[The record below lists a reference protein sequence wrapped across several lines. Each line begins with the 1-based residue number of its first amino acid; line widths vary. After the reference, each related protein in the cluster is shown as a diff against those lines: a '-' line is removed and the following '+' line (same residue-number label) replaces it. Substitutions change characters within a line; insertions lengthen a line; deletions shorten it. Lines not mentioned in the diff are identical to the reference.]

1 MGQDYFWLFRINILF
16 SIFYTIPPALN
27 EEQTMHSEKES
38 DITVHN
44 IKPSSPIENQII
56 YIDKEPDITIH
67 NITLIEVSAKSIHN
81 PPQVNDMIT
90 IEFKIQ
96 NVSNRPITLNQDIG
110 SFVAARNPSHENEDF
125 GYSNQSKTIQPQDN
139 IKNKASPTL
148 LQAPLQKVYA
158 LVVVHGLYLFFARGQ
173 LASSM

>member
-1 MGQDYFWLFRINILF
+1 
-16 SIFYTIPPALN
+16 
-27 EEQTMHSEKES
+27 MHSEKES
-38 DITVHN
+38 DITVHS
-44 IKPSSPIENQII
+44 IKPSPPIENQII

-67 NITLIEVSAKSIHN
+67 NIKLIEVSAKSIHN

-139 IKNKASPTL
+139 IKTKAYKIVDMPGIW
-148 LQAPLQKVYA
+148 QFGPCYA
-158 LVVVHGLYLFFARGQ
+158 LNMLVVSGEEGNFCPSEWRRFPVQ
-173 LASSM
+173 VVQ